1 MNIQLKH
8 HITVT
13 QYNDIRKSVDWLTLP
28 EVQAERGLKNTYYLV
43 AAVHEDKAIG
53 MARVISDGG
62 YVVYISDVIVNPAYQ
77 GFGIGKL
84 MMEDIMN
91 FLKTDIAKEYP
102 VMINLMAAFGKEN
115 FYEKFGFKVRPS
127 VDTGA
132 GMFQWLNL

>member
-8 HITVT
+8 QLTVAE
-13 QYNDIRKSVDWLTLP
+13 YNDIRKSAGWLTLS

-43 AAVHEDKAIG
+43 AAVHDDKAIA

-62 YVVYISDVIVNPAYQ
+62 YVVYISDVIVNPSYQ
-77 GFGIGKL
+77 GYGIGKL

-91 FLKTDIAKEYP
+91 FLKSDIAKEYP
-102 VMINLMAAFGKEN
+102 VMINLMAAVGKEN

-127 VDTGA
+127 EDTGA
-132 GMFQWLNL
+132 GMSQWLNL